1 MLADTAYRLLP
12 AGIAFIYG
20 VKAERKGIRK
30 IGSLVASKIKE
41 VEGAVRHTGFGLIIA
56 AFPSLKN
63 GASALTFQN
72 THHAHKNV
80 DFWGD
85 YYCFMSQF
93 FPRHFR
99 VARAAQEAPNED
111 PHTLILG
118 PQRWVVKCC
127 ADTITITQ

>member
-1 MLADTAYRLLP
+1 MLADTAYRFLP
-12 AGIAFIYG
+12 AGIAFIYD
-20 VKAERKGIRK
+20 VNAERKGIRMT
-30 IGSLVASKIKE
+30 GSLVAYKIEE

-72 THHAHKNV
+72 NHHAHKNV
-80 DFWGD
+80 DLWGD
-85 YYCFMSQF
+85 YYSFMSQF
-93 FPRHFR
+93 LLRHFR
-99 VARAAQEAPNED
+99 VARAAQNEN

-127 ADTITITQ
+127 TDTITITQ